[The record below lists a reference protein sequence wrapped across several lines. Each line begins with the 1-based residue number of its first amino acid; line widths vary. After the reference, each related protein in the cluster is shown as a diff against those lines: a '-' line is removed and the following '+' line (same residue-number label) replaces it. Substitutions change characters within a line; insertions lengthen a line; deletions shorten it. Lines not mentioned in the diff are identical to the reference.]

1 MEVLLQHM
9 IAQPS
14 SGGATLDYVG
24 QNGNQV
30 SLNSASGSQASTL
43 GSLSPS
49 VLGSLGLS
57 SQPASGGSLSPSML
71 SSLGLSS
78 QSATGGSQASTN
90 LGQQLGLGAGFGNSV
105 ALDVYAAALAKS
117 TTPNP
122 LLDPYQLS
130 GVLSGPAS
138 GGAVPGVPADLT
150 WLQNY
155 IPQLALA
162 KHGKVAV
169 VKKLPNKTKT
179 KAFISKTL
187 SV

>member
-1 MEVLLQHM
+1 M
-9 IAQPS
+9 
-14 SGGATLDYVG
+14 
-24 QNGNQV
+24 
-30 SLNSASGSQASTL
+30 
-43 GSLSPS
+43 
-49 VLGSLGLS
+49 
-57 SQPASGGSLSPSML
+57 
-71 SSLGLSS
+71 SSLGLSPP
-78 QSATGGSQASTN
+78 SATGGSQASTN
-90 LGQQLGLGAGFGNSV
+90 LGQQLGLGAGFGNSI

-130 GVLSGPAS
+130 GVLSGQAS
-138 GGAVPGVPADLT
+138 GGVAQGAPADLT

-169 VKKLPNKTKT
+169 VKKLNNTNKT

>member
-14 SGGATLDYVG
+14 SGGATLNYVG

-30 SLNSASGSQASTL
+30 SLNSASGSQTSSL
-43 GSLSPS
+43 GSPS
-49 VLGSLGLS
+49 SSLLGSLGLS
-57 SQPASGGSLSPSML
+57 SQPATGGSSLL
-71 SSLGLSS
+71 SSLGLSPP
-78 QSATGGSQASTN
+78 SATGGSQASTN
-90 LGQQLGLGAGFGNSV
+90 LGQQLGLGAGFGNSI

-130 GVLSGPAS
+130 GVLSGQAS
-138 GGAVPGVPADLT
+138 GGVAQGAPADLT

-169 VKKLPNKTKT
+169 VKKLNNTSKT